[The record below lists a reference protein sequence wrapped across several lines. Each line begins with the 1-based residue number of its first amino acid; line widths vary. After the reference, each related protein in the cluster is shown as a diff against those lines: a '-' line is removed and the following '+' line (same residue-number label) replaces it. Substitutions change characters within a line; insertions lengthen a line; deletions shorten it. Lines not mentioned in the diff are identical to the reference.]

1 MNRVDFPISK
11 MGSVYKYSLSVNPIL
26 QYRFSSIK
34 GQGSLTDPIPQPYA
48 SMSDPKNLRY
58 YSPKE
63 VYNQDNGGFN
73 ITINSESPRYTY
85 YASGFMT

>member
-34 GQGSLTDPIPQPYA
+34 G
-48 SMSDPKNLRY
+48 
-58 YSPKE
+58 
-63 VYNQDNGGFN
+63 
-73 ITINSESPRYTY
+73 
-85 YASGFMT
+85 